1 MRLQSKLALFS
12 AASKI
17 VIVLLM
23 VLLLPPLIH
32 QVALLNTDK
41 RLAEKREKVLK
52 MIQDQGIES
61 FITEEDEGTYG
72 SYNLLKEEFIS
83 LEQIDNLAALDTV
96 ENSLRKVEDEI
107 VEYRVLSLAFEY
119 DDQTYLMEIGRS
131 IATIR
136 ESIDTLQKYAL
147 YFLAAVVLC
156 TVFLDLAFSKILMQ
170 PLLVIVKRLQ
180 RIGHPSS
187 FKPRALKST
196 TSDFIYLND
205 AINTMMGQI
214 QAAFLKEKEF
224 IGNVS
229 HELLT
234 PISILQNRFE
244 NLLADPDMPEE
255 FLVKLVDNQRTL
267 HRLKSI
273 VQALLL
279 ISRIENEQYLK
290 DEAVDLKMLAEE
302 VTDEISERAELK
314 EIAIELDM
322 EEDWIL
328 ERGNHSLLFTML
340 FNVVNNAI
348 KYNKA
353 GGNILLKG
361 HKTKKGYEL
370 CVTDTGI
377 GIEKDQLPNIF
388 GRFKRLHGPDGESH
402 GLGLPIVQTVAKFH
416 GIKLTVDS
424 VKGEGTTFCF
434 RFPGASAPVKNYL
447 EKINPS
453 TTLEKE
459 LV

>member
-1 MRLQSKLALFS
+1 MRLQTKLTLFS

-32 QVALLNTDK
+32 EVALLNTDK
-41 RLAEKREKVLK
+41 RLAEKREKVLD
-52 MIQDQGIES
+52 IIREQGIES
-61 FITEEDEGTYG
+61 FITEEDEGAYG

-83 LEQIDNLAALDTV
+83 LEQIDDLAALDTV

-107 VEYRVLSLAFEY
+107 VEYRVLSLTFEL
-119 DDQTYLMEIGRS
+119 DGQTYLMEIGRS

-147 YFLAAVVLC
+147 YFLAVVVLC
-156 TVFLDLAFSKILMQ
+156 TVFLDLAFSKILMR
-170 PLLVIVKRLQ
+170 PLLLIVKRLQ
-180 RIGHPSS
+180 RIGHPTA
-187 FKPRALKST
+187 FKPQNLNT
-196 TSDFIYLND
+196 TTNDFIYLND
-205 AINTMMGQI
+205 AINNLMLQI
-214 QAAFLKEKEF
+214 QAAFQKEKEF

-234 PISILQNRFE
+234 PISILQTRFE
-244 NLLADPDMPEE
+244 NMLADPNMPEE

-279 ISRIENEQYLK
+279 ISRIENDQYLK
-290 DEAVDLKMLAEE
+290 NEAVELKMLAQEVAEE
-302 VTDEISERAELK
+302 IEERAEAKEISIKLDLK
-314 EIAIELDM
+314 EE
-322 EEDWIL
+322 WVL
-328 ERGNHSLLFTML
+328 EKANHSLLFTML
-340 FNVVNNAI
+340 FNVMNNAI
-348 KYNKA
+348 KYNKH
-353 GGNILLKG
+353 GGTVILKG
-361 HKTKKGYEL
+361 YKTKKSYEL
-370 CVTDTGI
+370 CITDTGI
-377 GIEKDQLPNIF
+377 GIAKEQLPNIF

-416 GIKLTVDS
+416 GIKLKVSS

-434 RFPGASAPVKNYL
+434 RFPKRSTTIKSYL
-447 EKINPS
+447 EDINPDS
-453 TTLEKE
+453 TPKKE

>member
-1 MRLQSKLALFS
+1 MRLQSKLTIFS

-41 RLAEKREKVLK
+41 RLAEKREKVLD
-52 MIQDQGIES
+52 IIREQGIES
-61 FITEEDEGTYG
+61 FISEGDEGSYG

-83 LEQIDNLAALDTV
+83 LEQINNAAALDTV

-107 VEYRVLSLAFEY
+107 VEYRVLSLTFEA
-119 DDQTYLMEIGRS
+119 DGETYLMEIGRS

-156 TVFLDLAFSKILMQ
+156 TVFLDMAFSKILMQ
-170 PLLVIVKRLQ
+170 PLLLIVKRLQ
-180 RIGHPSS
+180 RVGHPAK
-187 FKPRALKST
+187 FKPYSLKST
-196 TSDFIYLND
+196 TDDFIYLNE

-214 QAAFLKEKEF
+214 QTAFLKEKEF

-244 NLLADPDMPEE
+244 NLLADDNMPEE

-267 HRLKSI
+267 HRLKGI

-290 DEAVDLKMLAEE
+290 DQAVDIKLLAEE
-302 VTDEISERAELK
+302 VAEEIGERADLK
-314 EIAIELDM
+314 EIAIEMNM
-322 EEDWIL
+322 EDGWSIDKA
-328 ERGNHSLLFTML
+328 NQSLLFTML

-348 KYNKA
+348 KYNKE
-353 GGNILLKG
+353 GGSILLKG
-361 HKTKKGYEL
+361 NKTKKGYQL

-377 GIEKDQLPNIF
+377 GIDKEHLQHIF

-402 GLGLPIVQTVAKFH
+402 GLGLPIVQTIAKFH

-434 RFPGASAPVKNYL
+434 RFPGTYTPSKNYL
-447 EKINPS
+447 ETVNPAMP
-453 TTLEKE
+453 LEKE